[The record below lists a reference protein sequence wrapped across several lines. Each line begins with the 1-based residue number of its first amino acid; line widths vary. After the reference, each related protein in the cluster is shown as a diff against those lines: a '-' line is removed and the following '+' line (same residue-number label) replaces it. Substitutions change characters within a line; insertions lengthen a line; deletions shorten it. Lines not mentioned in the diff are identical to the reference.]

1 MRCSRGAHEALTCVI
16 VEGEEVVEK
25 PVDGGNS
32 ESKLEEDVRAP
43 PRGTDARPC
52 SREAS
57 TTAHPCM
64 EACAVDPFHNLRI
77 GRHKSCVS
85 VQPEPPRAG
94 VSAGEAWMWRRVNL
108 RGQKSRPGA
117 HAWRGTAW
125 GAYAR
130 KGRGDGEQGGWGSGA
145 GAGKVGEMMD
155 DGWVRSRAQGGR
167 VRAHLP
173 GEGPPSS
180 PPANVVLGAVGEGL
194 RPPQIRMLARRGRVR
209 SASTWRRAAHIMLAA
224 DRR

>member
-1 MRCSRGAHEALTCVI
+1 MG
-16 VEGEEVVEK
+16 
-25 PVDGGNS
+25 
-32 ESKLEEDVRAP
+32 
-43 PRGTDARPC
+43 
-52 SREAS
+52 
-57 TTAHPCM
+57 
-64 EACAVDPFHNLRI
+64 
-77 GRHKSCVS
+77 

-125 GAYAR
+125 GACAR

-155 DGWVRSRAQGGR
+155 DGWVRSRAQRGR
-167 VRAHLP
+167 VRAHLS

-180 PPANVVLGAVGEGL
+180 PPANVVIGAVGEGL
-194 RPPQIRMLARRGRVR
+194 GSPKLRTLARCGRGEP
-209 SASTWRRAAHIMLAA
+209 ASNWRQAANAGGREEPGVVLAPPLPPRQELQPPFFTAFSLRLGKFVQSQRARDVEHVGGNESI
-224 DRR
+224 R